1 LSKLKNTMPEKEIST
16 YFDYIKN
23 YVLEYSPKL
32 ITALI
37 IFFVGFWL
45 ASFITKLIKK
55 IMRKRDVEQSLVFFI
70 GTLIFWAI
78 RIFVI
83 VAVISNLGIET
94 TSFVAILGAAGLA
107 VGLALQGSLANF
119 AGGVLILILKPFKVG
134 DLIETQGIIG
144 TIKEIKIFSTHITLP
159 DNKLAFVPNAKLS
172 NDNII
177 NYTVNGE
184 LRVDIE
190 IGVDYSSNFKLVK
203 EVVFEVLH
211 SNPLIL
217 KEPQPTVFVKN
228 LNNSS
233 VDFAIR
239 PWTKSEDYW
248 TVRAE
253 VLEACKLAFDKAG
266 IEIPY
271 PHQVEIKKIVK

>member
-1 LSKLKNTMPEKEIST
+1 LSKLKNIMPEREIST

-45 ASFITKLIKK
+45 ASFITKVIKK
-55 IMRKRDVEQSLVFFI
+55 LMRKREVEHTLVLFI

-107 VGLALQGSLANF
+107 VGLALQGSLSNF
-119 AGGVLILILKPFKVG
+119 AGGVLIIILKPFKVG
-134 DLIETQGIIG
+134 DLIETQGIVG
-144 TIKEIKIFSTHITLP
+144 TIKEIKIFSTLITLP
-159 DNKLAFVPNAKLS
+159 DNKLAFIPNAKLS

-271 PHQVEIKKIVK
+271 PHQVEIKKIAK